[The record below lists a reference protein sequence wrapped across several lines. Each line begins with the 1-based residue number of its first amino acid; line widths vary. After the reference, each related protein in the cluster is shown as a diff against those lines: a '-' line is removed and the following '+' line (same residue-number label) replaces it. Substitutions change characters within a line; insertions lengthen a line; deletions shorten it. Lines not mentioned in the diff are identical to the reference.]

1 LIFPNGRGFH
11 LPRKTAAPDGSALPG
26 ERGEQPEDLRPADLL
41 GRHVPHPG
49 AAEGGPLMSSSGM
62 GAFAMPLP
70 SSVQAGW
77 PGSFCAGLAND
88 DGEYTIAPWN
98 TCGK

>member
-1 LIFPNGRGFH
+1 
-11 LPRKTAAPDGSALPG
+11 
-26 ERGEQPEDLRPADLL
+26 
-41 GRHVPHPG
+41 
-49 AAEGGPLMSSSGM
+49 MSSSGM